1 MLYEHVCQCVS
12 HLTALVGCFPFP
24 SPTSAC
30 GLPVTH
36 CQTVCS
42 LCYLMSLQMQWL
54 CKHIGQPV
62 IVFQYSSLV
71 QVIVAM
77 VSRRQVPSHNAMCAI
92 KTPLQPFSS
101 DAHVCCCCMCM
112 YAYQEHTFTAAATAS
127 SSVMQVRYDD
137 ELKRVVCEPLEMTQE
152 FRRFDLQSPWEL
164 FPKHRDPTVISPTTK
179 QINETAE

>member
-1 MLYEHVCQCVS
+1 
-12 HLTALVGCFPFP
+12 
-24 SPTSAC
+24 
-30 GLPVTH
+30 
-36 CQTVCS
+36 
-42 LCYLMSLQMQWL
+42 
-54 CKHIGQPV
+54 
-62 IVFQYSSLV
+62 
-71 QVIVAM
+71 
-77 VSRRQVPSHNAMCAI
+77 
-92 KTPLQPFSS
+92 
-101 DAHVCCCCMCM
+101 M